1 MAIAEDL
8 MDVRQTVL
16 LVEDDL
22 ALSTLVSGLITEAG
36 YQPIA
41 IADHA
46 QISSAVE
53 RWQPRCV
60 ILDGEVRATG
70 EGRSWDDAVA
80 LRRAHPALPVLMF
93 TADAAAL
100 AEAKSGTTERSRA
113 AGFVGSVSKPFLV
126 EEFLATLRA
135 AMPDSARPNS
145 PSRSRS
151 DPSRAEAISV
161 FPDLTGRYAAE
172 AERGDL
178 IASAVHELRAPL
190 TVMRG
195 QMQLARRRL
204 ARDPLRS
211 GMALDVAI
219 AQVDR
224 MARTIDEVIEHS
236 RLAANALTLEVV
248 PFDLVEL
255 VAQAIER
262 HQHADPVR
270 IRLERSDATTAPCRG
285 DPGRIAE
292 ILDNLLD
299 NALKYSAPD
308 APVELKVTTANG
320 EAQVRV
326 EDHGVGVPDDE
337 IVGLF
342 APYYRTTRTRH
353 VPGTGLGL
361 HISRQLAERNRGRLW
376 LESSSNAGSTF
387 VLALPLAS

>member
-1 MAIAEDL
+1 

-22 ALSTLVSGLITEAG
+22 ALSTLVSGLIAEAG
-36 YQPIA
+36 YEPVT
-41 IADHA
+41 IADHS

-53 RWQPRCV
+53 RWRPRCV
-60 ILDGEVRATG
+60 ILDGEVRVTG

-100 AEAKSGTTERSRA
+100 AEVRSGTSERSRA
-113 AGFVGSVSKPFLV
+113 ASFTGSVSKPFLV

-135 AMPDSARPNS
+135 AMTDSVRPDAP
-145 PSRSRS
+145 PRS
-151 DPSRAEAISV
+151 DPDLARAEAISI
-161 FPDLTGRYAAE
+161 FPDLTGRFARE
-172 AERGDL
+172 AGRGDL
-178 IASAVHELRAPL
+178 LASAVHELRSPL

-195 QMQLARRRL
+195 QMQLARRRM
-204 ARDPLRS
+204 ARDPVRG
-211 GMALDVAI
+211 GMALDLAI

-224 MARTIDEVIEHS
+224 MSRTIDEIIEQS
-236 RLAANALTLEVV
+236 RLAANAVMLDVV
-248 PFDLVEL
+248 PFDLIDL
-255 VAQAIER
+255 VTQAIER
-262 HQHADPVR
+262 HQHGDSVR

-285 DPGRIAE
+285 DPRRIAE

-299 NALKYSAPD
+299 NALKYSAAD
-308 APVELKVTTANG
+308 APVELTVTTANG
-320 EAQVRV
+320 EAQLRV
-326 EDHGVGVPDDE
+326 QDHGVGVPEDE

-361 HISRQLAERNRGRLW
+361 HISRQLAELHHGRLS
-376 LESSSNAGSTF
+376 LESSSSAGSTF
-387 VLALPLAS
+387 LLALPLAR

>member
-1 MAIAEDL
+1 

-22 ALSTLVSGLITEAG
+22 DLSKLVSGLIAEAG
-36 YQPIA
+36 YQPIT

-60 ILDGEVRATG
+60 ILDGEVRSTG

-80 LRRAHPALPVLMF
+80 LRRTHPTLPVLMF
-93 TADAAAL
+93 TADTAAL
-100 AEAKSGTTERSRA
+100 AEAESGTSARSRA
-113 AGFVGSVSKPFLV
+113 AGFTGSVSKPFLV

-135 AMPDSARPNS
+135 AMPESARPDS
-145 PSRSRS
+145 PSGSRS
-151 DPSRAEAISV
+151 DPGRAEAISV
-161 FPDLTGRYAAE
+161 FPDLTGRYATE

-178 IASAVHELRAPL
+178 VASAAHELRAPL

-204 ARDPLRS
+204 AHDPVRS

-236 RLAANALTLEVV
+236 RLAANALALNVV
-248 PFDLVEL
+248 PFDLLDL

-262 HQHADPVR
+262 HQHSDSMR
-270 IRLERSDATTAPCRG
+270 IRLERTDATSAPCRG

-292 ILDNLLD
+292 ILDNLID
-299 NALKYSAPD
+299 NALKYSAAD
-308 APVELKVTTANG
+308 APVELTVTAANG

-326 EDHGVGVPDDE
+326 QDHGVGVPDDE
-337 IVGLF
+337 VVGLF

-353 VPGTGLGL
+353 VAGTGLGL

-376 LESSSNAGSTF
+376 LESSSSAGSSF
-387 VLALPLAS
+387 VLALPLAR